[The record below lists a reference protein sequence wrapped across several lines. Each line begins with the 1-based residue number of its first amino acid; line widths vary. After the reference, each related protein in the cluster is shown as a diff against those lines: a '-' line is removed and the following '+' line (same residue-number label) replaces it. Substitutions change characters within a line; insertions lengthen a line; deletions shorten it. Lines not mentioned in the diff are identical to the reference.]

1 MDAGV
6 KSHVLSPYL
15 VSFPPHSLR
24 GVIMPILQKCVAC
37 PTVKSQKWQRPG
49 TAPGGPCPPHQ
60 AGPGQ
65 GGSQRKHG
73 LAGKLRS
80 AGIRYKDS
88 KCFYHKRQLR
98 DTLKQGI
105 QNRGMWEQR
114 HKGGA
119 SAPGE
124 LSCYRQADQ
133 RLPAKR
139 TESKAAASTALPINK
154 MTALIWT

>member
-1 MDAGV
+1 M
-6 KSHVLSPYL
+6 LSPYL

-24 GVIMPILQKCVAC
+24 GVIMPILQKCVPC

-98 DTLKQGI
+98 DTQIGDT
-105 QNRGMWEQR
+105 EQR
-114 HKGGA
+114 AVGTKAQRWSQCTGRAELLQTSRLEAPSKTA
-119 SAPGE
+119 SGQHRAP
-124 LSCYRQADQ
+124 Y
-133 RLPAKR
+133 K
-139 TESKAAASTALPINK
+139 
-154 MTALIWT
+154 